1 MSRNKP
7 APKRLAAQQENSAAG
22 SSSSSSSSS
31 SNPQVQKLAALLG
44 NIKHTWRLHG
54 KRFTSWWASLDKEAR
69 LKFLLQEG
77 GSVWRLHFTPEWNQE
92 ELAKGTAL
100 TELIKDIAEIPDTG
114 EPGAA
119 EGYDAVTELCL
130 RHLPFA
136 HMVAPHVKASFLQ
149 RSSVAASSCCFQA
162 SWAGH

>member
-1 MSRNKP
+1 MPLARDKP
-7 APKRLAAQQENSAAG
+7 YTF
-22 SSSSSSSSS
+22 
-31 SNPQVQKLAALLG
+31 VD
-44 NIKHTWRLHG
+44 G
-54 KRFTSWWASLDKEAR
+54 KKEDLSGASI
-69 LKFLLQEG
+69 
-77 GSVWRLHFTPEWNQE
+77 FTPEWNQE

-149 RSSVAASSCCFQA
+149 RSSVTASSCCFQA
-162 SWAGH
+162 SWAGHLL